1 MKTIGFVCEGPRD
14 SDILEAVISQILGEE
29 ISPLYLQPEP
39 SLTGENG
46 NGWKGVWSWCYKNGE
61 TLDQLMQG
69 ATPKIDLIIIQ
80 MDGDVSRKEREVHC
94 LCYTDNCPHS
104 GSAFPLKCKQQDC
117 PIDVPCAHHDD
128 GASGFADHLQKLLL
142 SYFPGVNIPVCIVPC
157 DSSDAWVVAAY
168 EDISNIEGIDDPWT
182 NIIARKK
189 DYHGIR
195 VPGHKKTKTVYDK
208 FIPTVCKN
216 WELVKRR
223 CPQAEIFDRVISSI
237 SSHF

>member
-1 MKTIGFVCEGPRD
+1 M
-14 SDILEAVISQILGEE
+14 
-29 ISPLYLQPEP
+29 
-39 SLTGENG
+39 
-46 NGWKGVWSWCYKNGE
+46 
-61 TLDQLMQG
+61 
-69 ATPKIDLIIIQ
+69 
-80 MDGDVSRKEREVHC
+80 
-94 LCYTDNCPHS
+94 
-104 GSAFPLKCKQQDC
+104 
-117 PIDVPCAHHDD
+117 
-128 GASGFADHLQKLLL
+128 
-142 SYFPGVNIPVCIVPC
+142 
-157 DSSDAWVVAAY
+157 AAY